1 MLPQITIFGKII
13 STYSLCGIIGILV
26 AAWIYCYLLKRRNR
40 CDSDGILMILF
51 SGIGILIGSHLL
63 YGITNIKY
71 WHVIFEA
78 SSFKEVF
85 SILESI
91 FGGAVFYGGLIGGL
105 IFAFIY
111 IRLKKLDFNDFADCG
126 AISIPLFHSFA
137 RVGCFLAGCCY
148 GIESEFGFMSNYNPL
163 VPAVVGIRRFP
174 TSLLEA
180 LLNLALFFVLLN
192 LRKSKRLRGALL
204 HIYLISYSVMRF
216 AIEFLR
222 GDEIRGIWFGLSTSQ
237 WISIVVFVFS
247 AHMLHKHQCL
257 QKTKKAKSNTST

>member
-13 STYSLCGIIGILV
+13 STYSLCGIVGILI
-26 AAWIYCYLLKRRNR
+26 AAWVYCYLLKSRNR

-51 SGIGILIGSHLL
+51 SGIGIFIGSHLL
-63 YGITNIKY
+63 YGLTNIKY
-71 WHVIFEA
+71 WPIIFKA
-78 SSFKEVF
+78 SSFKEAIA
-85 SILESI
+85 ILGSI
-91 FGGAVFYGGLIGGL
+91 FGGAVFYGGLIGGI

-111 IRLKKLDFNDFADCG
+111 IRLKKLDANDFADCG

-148 GIESEFGFMSNYNPL
+148 GIESEFGFMSNNNPL
-163 VPAVVGIRRFP
+163 VPAVVGVRRFP

-180 LLNLALFFVLLN
+180 LLNLALFFALFN
-192 LRKSKRLRGALL
+192 LRKNKKFHGALL
-204 HIYLISYSVMRF
+204 YVYLISYSVMRF

-237 WISIVVFVFS
+237 WISIVILGF
-247 AHMLHKHQCL
+247 AAYMLYKNHSLRKGEEN
-257 QKTKKAKSNTST
+257 K